1 MTEQEELKIFM
12 INASGD
18 HLTEML
24 PSNFDEM
31 ENDKLMEFI
40 QENLWQ
46 PFDDYYDMPEQ
57 IYEFIQ
63 NSAYSTMKFVRELNL
78 IKGEGL

>member
-1 MTEQEELKIFM
+1 MTEQEELNLFM

-18 HLTEML
+18 MLTDMF
-24 PSNFDEM
+24 PKNFDEM
-31 ENDKLMEFI
+31 EEDKLMEFI

-46 PFDDYYDMPEQ
+46 PFEDYYDVPEQ
-57 IYEFIQ
+57 IYIFIE

-78 IKGEGL
+78 MKGK